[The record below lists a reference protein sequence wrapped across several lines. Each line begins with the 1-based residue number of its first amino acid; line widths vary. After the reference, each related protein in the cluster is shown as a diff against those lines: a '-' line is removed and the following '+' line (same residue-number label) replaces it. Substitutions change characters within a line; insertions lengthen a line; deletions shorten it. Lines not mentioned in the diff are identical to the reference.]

1 MKVLQSSFFRAISAI
16 IVGALII
23 QYREQTVTW
32 ITIAI
37 GVLFFLSGIISLA
50 AYYASKRK
58 SGDVEVFDTDGNQ
71 IAGLRPSFP
80 LVGLGSLILGVILAF
95 LPNTFIIGLMYIL
108 AAILVLGAI
117 SQYVV
122 LAGVTKIARIGFFY
136 WLLPSI
142 IMLIAIFVMVKPM
155 ETAATP
161 LFIIGWCMILYGATE
176 CIQSIKIYR
185 CRKQYKAA
193 TEAAQKVAIT
203 ATKTEDETQNEA
215 Q

>member
-1 MKVLQSSFFRAISAI
+1 MKVLQSSFFRAICAI

-37 GVLFFLSGIISLA
+37 GVLFFLSGVISLA

-58 SGDVEVFDTDGNQ
+58 TGDVEAFDTDGNQ
-71 IAGLRPSFP
+71 ISGLRPSFP

-95 LPNTFIIGLMYIL
+95 LPTTFVTGLMYIL

-136 WLLPSI
+136 WLLPSVI
-142 IMLIAIFVMVKPM
+142 LLIAIFVMVKPM
-155 ETAATP
+155 ESAATP
-161 LFIIGWCMILYGATE
+161 LFIIGWCMILYGVTE
-176 CIQSIKIYR
+176 CIQSIKIYQ
-185 CRKQYKAA
+185 CRRKYKATIEATQKPIVTA
-193 TEAAQKVAIT
+193 TETEEKAQDV
-203 ATKTEDETQNEA
+203 TE
-215 Q
+215 

>member
-1 MKVLQSSFFRAISAI
+1 MKVLQSSFFRAICAI

-50 AYYASKRK
+50 AYYASKCK
-58 SGDVEVFDTDGNQ
+58 TGDVEVFDTDGNQ
-71 IAGLRPSFP
+71 ISGLRPSFP

-95 LPNTFIIGLMYIL
+95 LPTTFVTGLMYIL

-136 WLLPSI
+136 WLLPSVI
-142 IMLIAIFVMVKPM
+142 LLIAIFVMVKPM
-155 ETAATP
+155 ESAATP
-161 LFIIGWCMILYGATE
+161 LFIIGWCMILYGVTE
-176 CIQSIKIYR
+176 CIQSIKIYQ
-185 CRKQYKAA
+185 CRRKYKATIEA
-193 TEAAQKVAIT
+193 TQKSTVT
-203 ATKTEDETQNEA
+203 TTETEEKTQDVTE
-215 Q
+215 